1 MKVSVVISACDNRI
15 AMFGRALD
23 TWASQTMPKSD
34 FELLVVD
41 DAQREDLRALCRE
54 RALADGLNILFIR
67 IDKNRSVIPVK
78 SFIPALT
85 NNVGFRCASGEVVV
99 VTGPETI
106 QRAGNLET
114 AWTMRNRM
122 ECAYGLVFKANIVA
136 TDYIAK
142 GWDRL
147 KRLPIEHVLQIPGAK
162 SECLTRPPHP
172 PAYWYFMAVAR
183 RHVEAIG
190 GIDERFLGGLCAED
204 DDFANRMR
212 AASVRPVFEH
222 RIVGIHQD
230 HSREDHGDG
239 IHIDRRQGAGLSL
252 KAHNQALMR
261 DNLARKVVVA
271 NEGHEW
277 GSESL
282 ITLRER
288 CGKENAE

>member
-23 TWASQTMPKSD
+23 TWASQTMPKQD

-85 NNVGFRCASGEVVV
+85 NNVGFRRASGEVVV
-99 VTGPETI
+99 VTGPETL
-106 QRAGNLET
+106 QATRNLEV
-114 AWTMRNRM
+114 AWTMRDRM
-122 ECAYGLVFKANIVA
+122 ECAYGLVFKANTVA

-147 KRLPIEHVLQIPGAK
+147 RKLPIEHILQIPGAK
-162 SECLTRPPHP
+162 ADCLTIPPHP
-172 PAYWYFMAVAR
+172 PAYWYFMCVAKQ
-183 RHVEAIG
+183 HIVNIG
-190 GIDERFLGGLCAED
+190 GVDERFLGGLCGED

-212 AASVRPVFEH
+212 ASGVTPVFEH

-239 IHIDRRQGAGLSL
+239 IHVDRRHGSGLSL
-252 KAHNQALMR
+252 KAHNLVLMR
-261 DNLARKVVVA
+261 DNLARKVVKV
-271 NEGHEW
+271 NEGHDW
-277 GSESL
+277 GSANL
-282 ITLRER
+282 IVFDEAF
-288 CGKENAE
+288 GK